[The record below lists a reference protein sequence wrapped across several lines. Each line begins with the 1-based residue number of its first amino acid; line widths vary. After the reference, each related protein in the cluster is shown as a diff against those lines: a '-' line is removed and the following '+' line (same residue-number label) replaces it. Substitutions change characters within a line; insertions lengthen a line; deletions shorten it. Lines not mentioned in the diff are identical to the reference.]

1 MLLLY
6 SARIMCWPLVPGDT
20 GRQIARQARTI
31 VIPQPVH
38 IAPLPLL
45 DRLRTGGSVQIQLLT
60 AAQPGF

>member
-45 DRLRTGGSVQIQLLT
+45 DRLRTGGSVQI
-60 AAQPGF
+60 